1 MGRRQ
6 AVRHSTLTAAFTGSN
21 PVGLVGENMLEKPIL
36 LKLRNDQCQF
46 YIGSPKGIEFYCY
59 PKYIT
64 EFIYN
69 MLLACLDYLQTGA
82 AAVNIDCGGPEYT
95 FVFSKYMVHIIDTS
109 EYQIKMY
116 NFLQVSPLDVCK
128 NILQCYYDHKSEW
141 VDVNHLEFSNME
153 FSVKQK
159 EDFETAMKKKLEDLA
174 KDIDLWLQM

>member
-1 MGRRQ
+1 M
-6 AVRHSTLTAAFTGSN
+6 
-21 PVGLVGENMLEKPIL
+21 
-36 LKLRNDQCQF
+36 
-46 YIGSPKGIEFYCY
+46 
-59 PKYIT
+59 
-64 EFIYN
+64 
-69 MLLACLDYLQTGA
+69 
-82 AAVNIDCGGPEYT
+82 NIDCGGPEYT

-159 EDFETAMKKKLEDLA
+159 EDFETAMKKKLEDMA
-174 KDIDLWLQM
+174 KDIELWLQM